1 MIVFPTG
8 VPAIDTN
15 IEVVREDR
23 AFETDVDAES
33 ILHMCHVSVCSLL
46 CQDYYRFFF
55 FIVTGLYLD
64 PEKIEMKNYLTCKQ
78 MNIIA

>member
-55 FIVTGLYLD
+55 YCDRIIFRSWKNRN
-64 PEKIEMKNYLTCKQ
+64 EKLFDLKQ
-78 MNIIA
+78 MNIIG